1 MEKESGK
8 ALILM
13 INKNRLKIIKI
24 FLNKNYL
31 ENYKIKEI
39 KGDASFRKYFRIYQ
53 KNKSFILASAEQQK
67 KSNILNYVL
76 INKFLRKQDI
86 SAPKVLDCDYKNGLA
101 LLQDFGDKTYLKLI
115 KKSKDKFSIYKSL
128 IKYLIKLQKINF
140 KNNIF
145 RFKKYDFKILKKEI
159 DLFFIW
165 YLPHILKIKNNFKIK
180 KLRKLLLSI
189 LKNNFIKN
197 NYFVHRDFHVSNMME
212 YKEGAKNKIGI
223 IDSQDALIGSRA
235 YDILSLIDD
244 VRIKTSPE
252 LKQKLLNYYLLLM
265 KKEKYFNIQQFKKE
279 FSILSVQRAMKII
292 GIFSRL
298 FKRDKKSRYLK
309 LIPYTWTILNK
320 RLEDPIFN
328 EVRIIINQQ
337 IKLRSNNVN

>member
-1 MEKESGK
+1 
-8 ALILM
+8 M

-24 FLNKNYL
+24 FLKKNYI
-31 ENYKIKEI
+31 ENFKIKEI
-39 KGDASFRKYFRIYQ
+39 KEDASFRKYFRIYH
-53 KNKSFILASAEQQK
+53 KNESYILASAEREK

-76 INKFLRKQDI
+76 INKFLSKQGI
-86 SAPKVLDCDYKNGLA
+86 SGPKVIDFDYKYGLA
-101 LLQDFGDKTYLKLI
+101 LLQDFGDKTYLQLI
-115 KKSKDKFSIYKSL
+115 KKSKNKFSIYKLL
-128 IKYLIKLQKINF
+128 IKYLIKLQRINF
-140 KNNIF
+140 KTNIF

-165 YLPHILKIKNNFKIK
+165 YLPHILKIKNNSKIK
-180 KLRKLLLSI
+180 KLRELLLSI

-197 NYFVHRDFHVSNMME
+197 NYFVHRDFHISNMMQ
-212 YKEGAKNKIGI
+212 YRDGSKNKIGI

-244 VRIKTSPE
+244 VRIKTSAG
-252 LKQKLLNYYLLLM
+252 LKERLLNYYLSLVM
-265 KKEKYFNIQQFKKE
+265 KEKNFNIEQFKKE

-320 RLEDPIFN
+320 RLEDPIFE

-337 IKLRSNNVN
+337 IKLRSKNVN

>member
-13 INKNRLKIIKI
+13 SNKNRLKIIKI

-53 KNKSFILASAEQQK
+53 KNKSFILASAEQEK

-140 KNNIF
+140 KNKIF
-145 RFKKYDFKILKKEI
+145 RFKK
-159 DLFFIW
+159 
-165 YLPHILKIKNNFKIK
+165 
-180 KLRKLLLSI
+180 SI

-309 LIPYTWTILNK
+309 LIPYTWTILDK

>member
-1 MEKESGK
+1 
-8 ALILM
+8 M
-13 INKNRLKIIKI
+13 IYKNRLKIIKI
-24 FLNKNYL
+24 LLKKNYI
-31 ENYKIKEI
+31 ENFTIKEI
-39 KGDASFRKYFRIYQ
+39 KGDASFRKYFRIYH
-53 KNKSFILASAEQQK
+53 KNETYILASAEREK

-76 INKFLRKQDI
+76 INNFLSKQAI
-86 SAPKVLDCDYKNGLA
+86 NAPKVIDYDYKNGLA
-101 LLQDFGDKTYLKLI
+101 LLQDFGDKTYLQLI
-115 KKSKDKFSIYKSL
+115 KKSKNKFSIYQSL
-128 IKYLIKLQKINF
+128 IKYLIKLQRINF
-140 KNNIF
+140 KTNIF
-145 RFKKYDFKILKKEI
+145 RFKKYNYRILKKEI

-165 YLPHILKIKNNFKIK
+165 YLSYILKIKNNSEIK
-180 KLRKLLLSI
+180 KLRELLLSI

-197 NYFVHRDFHVSNMME
+197 NYFVHRDFHISNMME
-212 YKEGAKNKIGI
+212 YRDGLKNKIGI

-252 LKQKLLNYYLLLM
+252 LKQKVLNYYLLLA
-265 KKEKYFNIQQFKKE
+265 KKEKNFNTEQFKKE

-298 FKRDKKSRYLK
+298 YKRDKKIRYLK

-320 RLEDPIFN
+320 RLEDPIFE

-337 IKLRSNNVN
+337 IKLRSKNVN

>member
-1 MEKESGK
+1 
-8 ALILM
+8 M

-24 FLNKNYL
+24 FLKKNYI

-39 KGDASFRKYFRIYQ
+39 QGDASFRKYFRIYR
-53 KNKSFILASAEQQK
+53 KNKSYILASAEQEK
-67 KSNILNYVL
+67 KSNILNYAL
-76 INKFLRKQDI
+76 INKFLRKQGI
-86 SAPKVLDCDYKNGLA
+86 SGPKVIDFDYKYGLA
-101 LLQDFGDKTYLKLI
+101 LLQDFGDKTYLQLI
-115 KKSKDKFSIYKSL
+115 KKSKNKFSIYQLL
-128 IKYLIKLQKINF
+128 IKYLIKLQRINF
-140 KNNIF
+140 KTNIF

-165 YLPHILKIKNNFKIK
+165 YLPHILKIKNNSKIK
-180 KLRKLLLSI
+180 KLRELLLSI

-197 NYFVHRDFHVSNMME
+197 NYFVHRDFHISNMMQ
-212 YKEGAKNKIGI
+212 YRDGSKNKIGI

-244 VRIKTSPE
+244 VRIKTSAG
-252 LKQKLLNYYLLLM
+252 LKERLLNYYLSLVM
-265 KKEKYFNIQQFKKE
+265 KEKNFNIEQFKKE

-320 RLEDPIFN
+320 RLEDPIFE

-337 IKLRSNNVN
+337 IKLRSKNVN

>member
-1 MEKESGK
+1 
-8 ALILM
+8 M

-24 FLNKNYL
+24 FLKKNYI
-31 ENYKIKEI
+31 ENFKIKEI
-39 KGDASFRKYFRIYQ
+39 KEDASFRKYFRIYH
-53 KNKSFILASAEQQK
+53 KNESYILASAEREK

-76 INKFLRKQDI
+76 INKFLSRQVI
-86 SAPKVLDCDYKNGLA
+86 SAPKVIDYDYKNGLA
-101 LLQDFGDKTYLKLI
+101 LLQDFGDKTYLQLI
-115 KKSKDKFSIYKSL
+115 KKSKNKFIIYKLL
-128 IKYLIKLQKINF
+128 IKYLIKLQRINF
-140 KNNIF
+140 KTNIF

-165 YLPHILKIKNNFKIK
+165 YLPHILKIKNNSKIK
-180 KLRKLLLSI
+180 KLRELLLSI

-197 NYFVHRDFHVSNMME
+197 NYFVHRDFHISNMMQ
-212 YKEGAKNKIGI
+212 YRDGSKNKIGI

-244 VRIKTSPE
+244 VRIKTSAG
-252 LKQKLLNYYLLLM
+252 LKERLLNYYLSLVM
-265 KKEKYFNIQQFKKE
+265 KEKNFNIEQFKKE

-320 RLEDPIFN
+320 RLEDPIFE

-337 IKLRSNNVN
+337 IKLRSKNVN